1 MTKSEL
7 IDMIAKEYE
16 HINRYEAEAVVNAV
30 LTTIVDELA
39 IGGRVELRGFGS
51 FSTKIRRARTGRNP
65 KTGDAV
71 AVPPK
76 HMPHFKPGKEMRERV
91 DLS

>member
-7 IDMIAKEYE
+7 IDMIAKEHE

-39 IGGRVELRGFGS
+39 VGGRVELRGFGS